1 MRPVVV
7 IMGVDTTGV
16 VPVGVVTVIPAL
28 VVITGALVVVPTVVS
43 VVDAA
48 PVVLAVVVALV
59 VVVADGLVGSSN
71 APAVPEGEL
80 GRLVCLP
87 SALLIIASSRCSCTS
102 SARSISV
109 TSSSPGTAS
118 NFSESSLLIIPL
130 FSSRAILFCLSLAL
144 SISGQALNSWT
155 CLMVLMMAAQCAPLS
170 FLFCYSSSDMV
181 SDSNL

>member
-1 MRPVVV
+1 
-7 IMGVDTTGV
+7 MGVDTTGV

-28 VVITGALVVVPTVVS
+28 VVITGALIVVPTVVN

-48 PVVLAVVVALV
+48 PVVLS

-118 NFSESSLLIIPL
+118 NFSESNLLIIPL

-170 FLFCYSSSDMV
+170 FLFCSSSSADMV